1 MAALYRLE
9 IVTPEGSKFDGMV
22 EYCAFR
28 TTVGDVGIL
37 GGHSPYVAAIDTG
50 EIRLRTES
58 GETRY
63 AAAAEGFAHM
73 IGDHLRILVSECAWA
88 EEIDAVAAKEAKE
101 AARVRYQEAKTPEEK
116 ELTHFQLQK
125 ARVWRR
131 VAKKSPNY
139 NPAKN

>member
-1 MAALYRLE
+1 
-9 IVTPEGSKFDGMV
+9 MV

-73 IGDHLRILVSECAWA
+73 TGDHLRILVSECAWA

-101 AARVRYQEAKTPEEK
+101 AARARYQEAKTPEEK

-131 VAKKSPNY
+131 VAKKIPEL
-139 NPAKN
+139 